1 MPNVHVPWYPTT
13 ICGTHIY
20 LPSHE
25 ITDQILVRSSFF
37 FKNVEVKNATINPQI
52 NVLIVIKILF
62 TTLSGNALIH
72 CNILS
77 PPRINVFS
85 LYPCFLR
92 NIFCRSIAFQI
103 YYPFSTPINYQL
115 FIAHFITHFCCSI
128 ANFFTI
134 APCYVHSSKYPLSAI
149 SSRFFIVSS

>member
-25 ITDQILVRSSFF
+25 RTDQILVRSSFF

-52 NVLIVIKILF
+52 NVLIVVKILF

-77 PPRINVFS
+77 PPRINVFIQFFYHIS
-85 LYPCFLR
+85 FL
-92 NIFCRSIAFQI
+92 AFHNDTVS
-103 YYPFSTPINYQL
+103 FL
-115 FIAHFITHFCCSI
+115 
-128 ANFFTI
+128 
-134 APCYVHSSKYPLSAI
+134 CYEKSVSEKYG
-149 SSRFFIVSS
+149 R

>member
-52 NVLIVIKILF
+52 NVLIVVKILF

-77 PPRINVFS
+77 PPRINVFIQFFYHIS
-85 LYPCFLR
+85 
-92 NIFCRSIAFQI
+92 FCV
-103 YYPFSTPINYQL
+103 
-115 FIAHFITHFCCSI
+115 
-128 ANFFTI
+128 TI
-134 APCYVHSSKYPLSAI
+134 HLI
-149 SSRFFIVSS
+149 